1 MSTTF
6 RPLELALPA
15 SPARLAAALAASL
28 VLHAAAALTL
38 AATPPGSPSGQ
49 GGRTTTPLPA
59 RLVVPGVSVS
69 AAAPPQPA
77 LPVEAPSAV
86 RPEKTPKTLAT
97 APPAR
102 RGEAPAQALGLGAET
117 IHYLPSELDVRPR
130 LRTPIDPPY
139 PRVAP
144 PDGGYLVLQLL
155 ISETGAVEKVNVA
168 AADPEGFF
176 EQTAIEAFAAARF
189 APGMRNGVAVKSQTW
204 IELKFH
210 PLVPP
215 GAAADGADPTPR

>member
-1 MSTTF
+1 VTL
-6 RPLELALPA
+6 PEKPA
-15 SPARLAAALAASL
+15 SAP
-28 VLHAAAALTL
+28 
-38 AATPPGSPSGQ
+38 
-49 GGRTTTPLPA
+49 
-59 RLVVPGVSVS
+59 
-69 AAAPPQPA
+69 AAAPVQRDSP
-77 LPVEAPSAV
+77 
-86 RPEKTPKTLAT
+86 
-97 APPAR
+97 
-102 RGEAPAQALGLGAET
+102 PAQALGLGAET
-117 IHYLPSELDVRPR
+117 IHYLPSDLDVRPR

>member
-1 MSTTF
+1 MPTTP
-6 RPLELALPA
+6 RPLEPTLPA
-15 SPARLAAALAASL
+15 STVRLAAALAASL
-28 VLHAAAALTL
+28 ALHAAAALTL
-38 AATPPGSPSGQ
+38 AAAPAGSLSGQ
-49 GGRTTTPLPA
+49 GSRSAAPIQARLAVPGAPESAVVAPPPA
-59 RLVVPGVSVS
+59 RGAIARTVTRPETPAATP
-69 AAAPPQPA
+69 AAA
-77 LPVEAPSAV
+77 
-86 RPEKTPKTLAT
+86 
-97 APPAR
+97 PAR
-102 RGEAPAQALGLGAET
+102 RGPEAAQALGLGAET

-130 LRTPIDPPY
+130 LHTPIDPPY

-155 ISETGAVEKVNVA
+155 ISETGAVERVQVA
-168 AADPEGFF
+168 VADPEGFF

-215 GAAADGADPTPR
+215 GVAAGGADPTPR